1 MMDETSQNYQPL
13 RGTVDLQPALEKISA
28 LKTECAKILV
38 GQTDLIELFVI
49 CILADG
55 HILLEGVP
63 GIAKTL
69 SAKVLARTIQ
79 TDFSRIQ
86 FTPDLMPSDILG
98 TSVFNV
104 KSSEFVF
111 KKGPIFSN
119 VILIDEINRAPAKTQ
134 AALFEIMEEKQ
145 VTVDGFTHLLEFPF
159 IVIATQNPLEQE
171 GTYRLPEAQLDRF
184 MMKINLTYPT
194 LEEEI
199 NILRRFKDQIH
210 RINVEQIIPV
220 ITKSDLEWMQS
231 LLGKIFVED
240 QLLTYIAEV
249 IRETRQHAKLFLGAS
264 PRAALNVLKASKI
277 SAMLA
282 GRDFVIPDDVQF
294 VAPHVLNHRLI
305 LSPLAEL
312 DGITTK
318 TIIDEILQLVEVPR

>member
-1 MMDETSQNYQPL
+1 MEETNQKYQPL

-28 LKTECAKILV
+28 LKAECAKILV

-79 TDFSRIQ
+79 TEFSRIQ

-119 VILIDEINRAPAKTQ
+119 VILIDEINRSPAKTQ

-159 IVIATQNPLEQE
+159 LVIATQNPIEQE

-184 MMKINLTYPT
+184 MMKIVLTYPT

-199 NILRRFKDQIH
+199 NILRRFKDQIQ
-210 RINVEQIIPV
+210 RINVEQIQPV
-220 ITKSDLEWMQS
+220 ISKSDLAWMQS
-231 LLGKIFVED
+231 LLSKIFVED
-240 QLLTYIAEV
+240 QLLSYIAEV

-264 PRAALNVLKASKI
+264 PRAALNVLKASKTA
-277 SAMLA
+277 AMLA
-282 GRDFVIPDDVQF
+282 GRDYVIPDDIQF

-318 TIIDEILQLVEVPR
+318 TIIDEILHRVEVPR